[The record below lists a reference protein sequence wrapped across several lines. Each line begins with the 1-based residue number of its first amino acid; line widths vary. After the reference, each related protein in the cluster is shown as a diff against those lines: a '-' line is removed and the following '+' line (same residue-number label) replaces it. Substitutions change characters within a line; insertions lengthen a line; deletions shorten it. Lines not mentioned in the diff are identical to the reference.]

1 LVKNLL
7 KILIG
12 GVVAFN
18 VIAVTQEWRVFAQ
31 AWFGSA
37 PAQPQLTDLEKKL
50 ASDTVREMLTLM
62 GHFYATGGDPRFAER
77 MPASSAV
84 MEEMKADVDYLAR
97 NHRVQ
102 TPTLNRLEVTSVEP
116 IDEAHV
122 EVRTRELWII
132 RLRWGRGSQDSEP
145 PQPSIAYGKYL
156 LGWEPRGW
164 QVKAWDLSEPG
175 PASAPVASRSQTGE
189 E

>member
-7 KILIG
+7 KILIA
-12 GVVAFN
+12 GVLAFN
-18 VIAVTQEWRVFAQ
+18 VIAVTQEWSVFAQ

-37 PAQPQLTDLEKKL
+37 PAQPELTDLEKKL

-102 TPTLNRLEVTSVEP
+102 IPSLNRLEVTSVEP
-116 IDEAHV
+116 VDEEHV
-122 EVRTRELWII
+122 EIETRELWII
-132 RLRWGRGSQDSEP
+132 RLRWGRGSRDSEP

-156 LGWEPRGW
+156 LARGPQGW
-164 QVKAWDLSEPG
+164 QVKAWDLSEPDQA
-175 PASAPVASRSQTGE
+175 PAPAASRSQPGE